1 MTNRPYLIQ
10 AARAGANTSSLALTS
25 GGGKSP
31 VVQLTPSYQSG
42 DKLQLLVERIE
53 AFRKQPAVR
62 RPTSMRGNLAA
73 DIPILAKL

>member
-1 MTNRPYLIQ
+1 M
-10 AARAGANTSSLALTS
+10 
-25 GGGKSP
+25 
-31 VVQLTPSYQSG
+31 QLTPSYQSG